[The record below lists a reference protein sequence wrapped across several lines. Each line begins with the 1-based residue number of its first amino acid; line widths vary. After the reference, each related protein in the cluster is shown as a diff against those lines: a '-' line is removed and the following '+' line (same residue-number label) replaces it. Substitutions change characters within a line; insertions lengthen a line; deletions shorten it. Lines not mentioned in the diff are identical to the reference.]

1 LNFFSSTK
9 EQYIEFFAGIF
20 DPFKRG
26 IVAMEDY
33 EYSIDCLFKDQFS
46 DGFED
51 EKNSLSADV
60 KRVFLENGIVDEQG
74 DLHMSKLR
82 KGFREGIVDIEVF
95 KQALK

>member
-1 LNFFSSTK
+1 
-9 EQYIEFFAGIF
+9 
-20 DPFKRG
+20 
-26 IVAMEDY
+26 MEDY

-46 DGFED
+46 DCFED